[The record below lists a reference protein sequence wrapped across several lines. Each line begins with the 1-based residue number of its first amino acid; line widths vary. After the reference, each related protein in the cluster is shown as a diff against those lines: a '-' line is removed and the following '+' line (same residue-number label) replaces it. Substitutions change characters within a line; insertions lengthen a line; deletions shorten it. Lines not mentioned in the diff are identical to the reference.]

1 MAKQFFYW
9 KKGGNCVSEK
19 PEKTV
24 FYRKPNVKRLFQLI
38 VERVNE
44 ADISNSAVIIAY
56 YLLLSLFPLLI
67 VLGNLLPHLSFEVDE
82 VMSYMAT
89 IVPSNIYTTLEA
101 TLRSLLTNSSGSL
114 LSFGAIGALW
124 SASRSMNAL
133 QNSMNKAYGVDG
145 RLNFIVVRIASLLFT
160 LALILGVLVVVLIFT
175 FGQQVL
181 TFIAQHIDMPRSIL
195 TAFTSL
201 KWPLTIVI
209 LISIFVLLYYLV
221 PNVKLSLRS
230 TLPGA
235 IFTTAGWIVISQG
248 FAFYVSEFASRT
260 ISYGSVGVFI
270 VLMLWLY
277 LAGYVI
283 TLGAVINAVI
293 HEYRNGS
300 DKEMGQIE
308 KIVGKTIGKGKRIIK
323 SRKEKIDSKRE
334 EETISLEFEQES
346 EE

>member
-1 MAKQFFYW
+1 MNEKQ
-9 KKGGNCVSEK
+9 
-19 PEKTV
+19 EKTV
-24 FYRKPNVKRLFQLI
+24 FYRRKNFKRLFHLI

-44 ADISNSAVIIAY
+44 ADISNSAVVIAY
-56 YLLLSLFPLLI
+56 YLLLSIFPLLI
-67 VLGNLLPHLSFEVDE
+67 VLGNLLPYLSFEVNE
-82 VMSYMAT
+82 VMGYLAT
-89 IVPSNIYTTLEA
+89 IVPENIYSALEG

-133 QNSMNKAYGVDG
+133 QNGMNKAYGVDG
-145 RLNFIVVRIASLLFT
+145 RLNFIVVRIASLLFM
-160 LALILGVLVVVLIFT
+160 LALILGVLVVVLVFS
-175 FGQQVL
+175 FGQQALSFV
-181 TFIAQHIDMPRSIL
+181 AQHIDISGNII

-209 LISIFVLLYYLV
+209 LIAVFVLLYYLV

-235 IFTTAGWIVISQG
+235 LFATTGWIVISQG

-300 DKEMGQIE
+300 DKEIGQIE
-308 KIVGKTIGKGKRIIK
+308 KIVGKTIGKGKRIINN
-323 SRKEKIDSKRE
+323 RKEKIVSKKQE
-334 EETISLEFEQES
+334 KNEQLMIEQEG
-346 EE
+346 E